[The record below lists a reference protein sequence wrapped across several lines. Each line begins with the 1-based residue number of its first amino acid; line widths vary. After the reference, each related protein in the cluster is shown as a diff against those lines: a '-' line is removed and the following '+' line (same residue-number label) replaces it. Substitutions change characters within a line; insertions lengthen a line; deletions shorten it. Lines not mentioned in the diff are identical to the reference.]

1 MVIKIEENE
10 IETSTHK
17 AYLVKIPKSSLKFWF
32 PICKTSQR
40 GGLIYLKF
48 PETWY
53 FKLIQKDGKL
63 NKTVSAYSLYDM
75 FSCIPFNS
83 DEANDSYLK
92 VEEPKKLEM
101 EVKIPDELRND

>member
-1 MVIKIEENE
+1 MIIKINENE
-10 IETSTHK
+10 IETSTNK

-32 PICKTSQR
+32 PISKTCQR

-53 FKLIQKDGKL
+53 FELIQKDGKL
-63 NKTVSAYSLYDM
+63 NKTVSAYALYDM
-75 FSCIPFNS
+75 FSCIPANS

-92 VEEPKKLEM
+92 VVEPKKIDK
-101 EVKIPDELRND
+101 EVDIPDELRND